1 MQADAELKKVSER
14 TDTELKNSICPNS
27 AQRNY
32 RRESGWK
39 CSALIGTERKNAEL
53 KNSICPNGAQR
64 IYRRESGWKCSA
76 LIGAERKNA
85 ELE

>member
-1 MQADAELKKVSER
+1 VQADAELKKVSER
-14 TDTELKNSICPNS
+14 TDT
-27 AQRNY
+27 
-32 RRESGWK
+32 
-39 CSALIGTERKNAEL
+39 EL